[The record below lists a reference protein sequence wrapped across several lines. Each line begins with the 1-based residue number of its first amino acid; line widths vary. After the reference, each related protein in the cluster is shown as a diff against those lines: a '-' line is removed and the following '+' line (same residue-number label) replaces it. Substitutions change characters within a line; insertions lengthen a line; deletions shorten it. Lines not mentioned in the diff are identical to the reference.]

1 MVKNDLI
8 ERYIYAVTKYMK
20 ADMKKDVS
28 AELETIIQDMLEE
41 RCGDVMPTERDIR
54 VVLTELGTPAEL
66 ASKYKSETQDCLI
79 GQPYYNLYVYVLKIV
94 TACVIGGMFLAQIMA
109 AVTSHTIWYIAI
121 FRIIGGIFGGVLTGF
136 AFVTLLFAFFY
147 KRGIKVEGLNDGIDN
162 LPPVPQKTN
171 QISKADSIVGIIFSV
186 IFTLVFLVCP
196 QIICISFVKNGVSV
210 YEPLFNL
217 EYIRQTW
224 FLILAF
230 GILGIAKE
238 SVKLIDGSYTQRV
251 MIVTIITNLIDGVL
265 TFIWLLNGRIMNSAF
280 FDGVEQLFGEN
291 AEMIPRIFIH
301 FNKLFLAI
309 IIFALAINCIETVV
323 KSVKYGRK

>member
-8 ERYIYAVTKYMK
+8 DRYIYAVTKHMK
-20 ADMKKDVS
+20 SAMKKDVA

-41 RCGDVMPTERDIR
+41 RCGDVTPTERDIK

-66 ASKYKSETQDCLI
+66 SSKYKGETQDCLI
-79 GQPYYNLYVYVLKIV
+79 GQPYYSLYVYVLKIV
-94 TACVIGGMFLAQIMA
+94 TACVSGGMLLAQIMA
-109 AVTSHTIWYIAI
+109 ALTSHTIWYIAI
-121 FRIIGGIFGGVLTGF
+121 YHTIGGILGGILAGF

-147 KRGIKVEGLNDGIDN
+147 KKGIKVDGLNDGIDN
-162 LPPVPQKTN
+162 LPPVPQKRN
-171 QISKADSIVGIIFSV
+171 RISKADAIVGIIFSV
-186 IFTLVFLVCP
+186 IFTIVFLVCP
-196 QIICISFVKNGVSV
+196 QILCIAFVKNGVV
-210 YEPLFNL
+210 VFEPLFNL

-224 FLILAF
+224 YLILAF

-251 MIVTIITNLIDGVL
+251 MIVTIIINLIDGVL
-265 TFIWLLNGRIMNSAF
+265 TFSWLLNGRIMNSAF

-291 AEMIPRIFIH
+291 TEMISRIFIH

>member
-8 ERYIYAVTKYMK
+8 ERYVYAVTKYMK
-20 ADMKKDVS
+20 ADLKKDVS

-41 RCGDVMPTERDIR
+41 RCGDVMPTEHDIR

-94 TACVIGGMFLAQIMA
+94 TACVIGGMLLAQIMA
-109 AVTSHTIWYIAI
+109 AVISHTIWYIAI

-147 KRGIKVEGLNDGIDN
+147 KRGIKVEGLSNGIDN

-171 QISKADSIVGIIFSV
+171 QISKADSIIGIIFSV

-196 QIICISFVKNGVSV
+196 QIICIAFVKNGVSV

-224 FLILAF
+224 YLILAF

-238 SVKLIDGSYTQRV
+238 SVKLIDG
-251 MIVTIITNLIDGVL
+251 LL

-291 AEMIPRIFIH
+291 AEMISRIFIH

>member
-8 ERYIYAVTKYMK
+8 ERYVYAVTKYMK
-20 ADMKKDVS
+20 ADLKKDVS

-41 RCGDVMPTERDIR
+41 RCGDVMPTEHDIR

-94 TACVIGGMFLAQIMA
+94 TACVIGGMLLAQIMA
-109 AVTSHTIWYIAI
+109 AVISHTIWYIAI

-136 AFVTLLFAFFY
+136 AFVTLLFAF
-147 KRGIKVEGLNDGIDN
+147 

-171 QISKADSIVGIIFSV
+171 QISKADSIIGIIFSV

-196 QIICISFVKNGVSV
+196 QIICIAFVKNGVSV

-224 FLILAF
+224 YLILAF

-251 MIVTIITNLIDGVL
+251 MIVTIITNLIDGLL

-291 AEMIPRIFIH
+291 AEMISRIFIH